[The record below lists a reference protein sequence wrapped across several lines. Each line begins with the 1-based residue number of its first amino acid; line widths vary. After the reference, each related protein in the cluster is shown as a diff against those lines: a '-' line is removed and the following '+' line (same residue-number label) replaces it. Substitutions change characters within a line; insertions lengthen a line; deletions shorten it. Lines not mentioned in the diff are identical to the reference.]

1 MFDVSATSYNPWRLK
16 PLEKVTEGGHEH
28 SGWEAAP
35 LSLVPGKVAF
45 WFRQRGQLPPPTDS
59 VPRPDRP
66 LFSHLLQQQS
76 FAFNGSSFLHIIT
89 RIFWL
94 WTVSSLS
101 EREPLSSC
109 AVRAARGGGFSF
121 LGAQAVGAWDS
132 AAVMHGSSFS
142 EARGDLPRSGIAP
155 VCPALQGEF

>member
-35 LSLVPGKVAF
+35 LSLVPGEVAP

-94 WTVSSLS
+94 WTVSSRS

-109 AVRAARGGGFSF
+109 AVRAARGGGLLFPRGTGCRRLGFSSCD
-121 LGAQAVGAWDS
+121 AW
-132 AAVMHGSSFS
+132 
-142 EARGDLPRSGIAP
+142 L
-155 VCPALQGEF
+155 